1 MAIIIMMG
9 TTMIDQILLKVIP
22 EMDIMKM
29 IPMAEEMKEEEV
41 AATMM
46 MRGDIMKLI
55 MTIVVEV
62 LLQ

>member
-9 TTMIDQILLKVIP
+9 TIMIDQILLKVIP

-29 IPMAEEMKEEEV
+29 IPMEEGMMEV
-41 AATMM
+41 ATMM

-55 MTIVVEV
+55 MMIVVEV

>member
-1 MAIIIMMG
+1 MMV

-29 IPMAEEMKEEEV
+29 IPMEEGMKEEEV
-41 AATMM
+41 ATMM

>member
-1 MAIIIMMG
+1 
-9 TTMIDQILLKVIP
+9 MIDQILLKVIL

-29 IPMAEEMKEEEV
+29 IPMVEGVKEV

-46 MRGDIMKLI
+46 MREDIMKLI
-55 MTIVVEV
+55 MMIVVEV

>member
-29 IPMAEEMKEEEV
+29 IPMVEGVMKEE

-46 MRGDIMKLI
+46 MREDIMKLI
-55 MTIVVEV
+55 MMIVVEV